1 MQSRFGE
8 LTFSAMGCEITYIYR
23 TILWHEMQYSLVG
36 IHSCILKMKTVG
48 FSKTLVNLY
57 HIALNHTPEDGV
69 IEFVTMILSK

>member
-1 MQSRFGE
+1 
-8 LTFSAMGCEITYIYR
+8 MGCEITYIYR

>member
-1 MQSRFGE
+1 
-8 LTFSAMGCEITYIYR
+8 
-23 TILWHEMQYSLVG
+23 MQYSLVG